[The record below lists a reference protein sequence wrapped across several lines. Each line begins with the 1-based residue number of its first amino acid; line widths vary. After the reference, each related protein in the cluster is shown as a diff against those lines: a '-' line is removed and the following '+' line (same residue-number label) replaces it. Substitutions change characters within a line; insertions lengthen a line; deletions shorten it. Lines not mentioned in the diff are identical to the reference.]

1 MTATQYAITD
11 LYPWQSYG
19 FLLTPFSGLSAN
31 IDFCHRPT
39 VEAQNPWVKLTL
51 PLGKEKMSNHI
62 TDVHSL
68 AKKIE
73 FIPRTNLGRKLLE
86 LRKRAIDEGMQ
97 LLSEDEVLEEVR
109 RRRGEENTN
118 EAHIC

>member
-1 MTATQYAITD
+1 MNATQYAITN
-11 LYPWQSYG
+11 LSHWQPCG
-19 FLLTPFSGLSAN
+19 FLLTPISGLSAN
-31 IDFCHRPT
+31 IDFCHRPA
-39 VEAQNPWVKLTL
+39 VEVQSQWVKLTL

-86 LRKRAIDEGMQ
+86 LRKRAIDEGMR

-118 EAHIC
+118 EAHIY